1 MEAEK
6 LRNYSMHMKTLY
18 TILALCIA
26 TPCLAE
32 MVINDPYARASRPGA
47 PTGAAFFTI
56 QNTGDTGDRLIAAAS
71 PVAKMVELHTH
82 IQDGD
87 IMRMRPIEGGIEIP
101 AGETHELARGGD
113 HVMLMGLTETL
124 EDGDEIEVTLTFE
137 EAGEVTLVVPVDN
150 KRGQH
155 GSQKH

>member
-1 MEAEK
+1 
-6 LRNYSMHMKTLY
+6 MKTLY
-18 TILALCIA
+18 TVLALCLA
-26 TPCLAE
+26 TPSFAE
-32 MVINDPYARASRPGA
+32 MVIKDPYARASRPGA
-47 PTGAAFFTI
+47 PTGAAFFMI
-56 QNTGDTGDRLIAAAS
+56 ENTGDTGDRLIAATS

-87 IMRMRPIEGGIEIP
+87 VMRMRPIEGGIEIP

-124 EDGDEIEVTLTFE
+124 EDGSEIEVTLTFE
-137 EAGEVTLVVPVDN
+137 EAGEVTLVIPVDN

-155 GSQKH
+155 GGHKH